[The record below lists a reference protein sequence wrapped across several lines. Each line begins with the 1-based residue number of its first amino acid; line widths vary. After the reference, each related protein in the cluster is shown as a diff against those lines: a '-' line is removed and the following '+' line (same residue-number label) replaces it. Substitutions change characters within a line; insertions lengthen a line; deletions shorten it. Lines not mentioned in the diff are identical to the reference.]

1 MAESEF
7 AEIRDFHKRISAE
20 AEHLIKKEFP
30 SKVKKLDERAG
41 SDKWALARLA
51 DIHAESKKSTGSDK
65 VVTGVKRK
73 RGDHGDAAV
82 NGGDEVPEFPCNK
95 WIVEL
100 VDDIKPDISTLM
112 ERCATIRIWIT
123 LLIPKI
129 EDGNNFGVGVQEDA
143 LGELRQVE
151 AECATYLDQLS
162 RYFLTRGKMI
172 SKVIKY
178 PSISDYR
185 RCIEELDSKQFVSLR
200 FMLSENRNH
209 YCTMA
214 DLINKNM
221 EKIRKPR
228 SSHSAPMY

>member
-1 MAESEF
+1 MRF
-7 AEIRDFHKRISAE
+7 YHYLYIEIF
-20 AEHLIKKEFP
+20 F
-30 SKVKKLDERAG
+30 
-41 SDKWALARLA
+41 
-51 DIHAESKKSTGSDK
+51 
-65 VVTGVKRK
+65 
-73 RGDHGDAAV
+73 
-82 NGGDEVPEFPCNK
+82 
-95 WIVEL
+95 
-100 VDDIKPDISTLM
+100 
-112 ERCATIRIWIT
+112 
-123 LLIPKI
+123 
-129 EDGNNFGVGVQEDA
+129 
-143 LGELRQVE
+143 
-151 AECATYLDQLS
+151 
-162 RYFLTRGKMI
+162 RGKMI